1 MTGSFRIQVCYNYN
15 VMNIKLLPT
24 YGDCV
29 GSSVGESVGERE
41 GLREGLK
48 VLCIMED
55 EC

>member
-1 MTGSFRIQVCYNYN
+1 
-15 VMNIKLLPT
+15 MNIKLLPT